1 MTDNGFPEQF
11 QLPLL
16 FLLTK
21 NLRQEDQLVVN
32 RIEAIRSK
40 MANLK
45 DVYVDIYPSPSPGS
59 AATVSSLE
67 VKPAPGIVKKV
78 SLTRIANT
86 ASVSTYWGVFLY
98 LCTNAKRAKT
108 ILELG
113 ACAGI
118 SGCYMASSKYCN
130 RFITIEGSHD
140 LAIVAESNMRQVAKN
155 FEMVNDLF
163 DAGLDEILPTLKDGL
178 DMVYFDGQ
186 HEKIA
191 TFHYIERLTPHLNGG
206 CILLFDDIR
215 WTSDM
220 WEAWQAL
227 CKWNGIAWTI
237 DLGRHGICVW
247 DGVTTQPR
255 NYDFSKFTDLWRRG
269 KPGDSEG

>member
-1 MTDNGFPEQF
+1 MLDDGLPERF
-11 QLPLL
+11 RLPLL

-21 NLRQEDQLVVN
+21 SLNQENQLVVK

-40 MANLK
+40 MANLN
-45 DVYVDIYPSPSPGS
+45 DVYADIYPSPSPGS
-59 AATVSSLE
+59 SVTLSS
-67 VKPAPGIVKKV
+67 PDIRPTPGIVKKV

-98 LCTNAKRAKT
+98 LCANAKRAKT

-130 RFITIEGSHD
+130 RFITIEGSRD

-155 FEMVNDLF
+155 FEVVNDLF
-163 DAGLDEILPTLKDGL
+163 DAGLDEVLPTLKDGL

-191 TFHYIERLTPHLNGG
+191 TFHYFERLTPHLNRG
-206 CILLFDDIR
+206 CILVFDDIR

-220 WEAWQAL
+220 WEAWLTL
-227 CKWNGIAWTI
+227 CKWKGMAWTV
-237 DLGRHGICVW
+237 DLGRYGVCMW
-247 DGVTTQPR
+247 DGIPSQPK
-255 NYDFSKFTDLWRRG
+255 NYHFSKFTDYWGKG
-269 KPGDSEG
+269 KPLV